1 MRPFAIAAFLSA
13 CLPFAAAA
21 ETSVLPKTVTPT
33 VKSPG
38 AAMATTA
45 TTVQP
50 ATSPSAAPQSPAAK
64 SAISGAT
71 SPKSATS
78 ALPSVTAKG
87 PKLLEPH
94 LHVARSGDAR
104 HPRVALTFDAC
115 MGKADERILSTLIS
129 ERVPATIF
137 VTARWLRSNPQTV
150 AVLLQ
155 NPDLFDLENHGEN
168 HIPAVDVPVA
178 IYGIAAAG
186 SPEAVGREVSRGA
199 DAMIAAGIPAPRWF
213 RGATAKYDPSS
224 IREIRTMGYK
234 VAGYSLNGDD
244 GSLLGAAM
252 AEKRITG
259 AKDGDVVISHIN
271 QPTHAAGEG
280 VSRAIRALKAKGA
293 EFVRLS
299 DVDAT
304 GDAGTTAA
312 VTPAL

>member
-1 MRPFAIAAFLSA
+1 MRPFIIAAFLSV
-13 CLPFAAAA
+13 CLPLAAGAETLVTPNAAAPA
-21 ETSVLPKTVTPT
+21 GKAAPALKTPAPQPAGSKPAAATTALQKTVTPT
-33 VKSPG
+33 
-38 AAMATTA
+38 
-45 TTVQP
+45 
-50 ATSPSAAPQSPAAK
+50 
-64 SAISGAT
+64 
-71 SPKSATS
+71 
-78 ALPSVTAKG
+78 LPSTGAKG

-115 MGKADERILSTLIS
+115 MGKADERILSALVN
-129 ERVPATIF
+129 ERIPATIF

-186 SPEAVGREVSRGA
+186 SPEAVGREVGRGA
-199 DAMIAAGIPAPRWF
+199 DAMLAAGIPAPRWF
-213 RGATAKYDPSS
+213 RGATAKYDASS
-224 IREIRTMGYK
+224 IREIRAMGYRI
-234 VAGYSLNGDD
+234 AGYSLNGDD
-244 GSLLGAAM
+244 GSLLGAGA

-259 AKDGDVVISHIN
+259 ARDGDVVISHIN

-280 VSRAIRALKAKGA
+280 VARAIVALKAKGI

-299 DVDAT
+299 DVDAS

-312 VTPAL
+312 VPPAL